1 MHIGLDNNTS
11 TITVRIHFFCS
22 VHIDPFFFFFSFSI
36 TTTPPQKKKFCRW
49 WPSLRVPASEWAARA
64 RRIRDPGV
72 DTCGPRAI
80 SALYGVMKRG
90 ERTTRWRFFFL
101 GYTRRRKNTNW
112 AGNSIHL
119 VTIINKSGHLFFFLS
134 LCVCL
139 SLSNLYSFYLHHTLD
154 RPLLLG
160 LSKWNFICVSC
171 KISFFFFSFV
181 FKREIDDCEATERD
195 RLLGTNRNHNFQITI
210 VVRNDWL

>member
-11 TITVRIHFFCS
+11 TITVRIHFFCCS

-90 ERTTRWRFFFL
+90 ERTTRWRFFFFFTQEEEKIQI
-101 GYTRRRKNTNW
+101 GR
-112 AGNSIHL
+112 
-119 VTIINKSGHLFFFLS
+119 VTPSTS
-134 LCVCL
+134 LRSST
-139 SLSNLYSFYLHHTLD
+139 SLAT
-154 RPLLLG
+154 
-160 LSKWNFICVSC
+160 
-171 KISFFFFSFV
+171 FFFFSLSASVYRYLIFIL
-181 FKREIDDCEATERD
+181 FTFITRLID
-195 RLLGTNRNHNFQITI
+195 LYY
-210 VVRNDWL
+210 